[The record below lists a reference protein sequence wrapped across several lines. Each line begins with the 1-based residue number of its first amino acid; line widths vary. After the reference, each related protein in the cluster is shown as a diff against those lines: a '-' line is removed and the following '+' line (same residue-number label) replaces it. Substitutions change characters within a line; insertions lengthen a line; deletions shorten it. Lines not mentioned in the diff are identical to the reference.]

1 MNINIGGCFLKF
13 PNIEFVAWKN
23 SDTLKYLLPIL
34 LIGLNNKLVTQSLMG
49 LQMKAA
55 GNNT

>member
-1 MNINIGGCFLKF
+1 MGIIKLD
-13 PNIEFVAWKN
+13 AWKN

-34 LIGLNNKLVTQSLMG
+34 LIGLNNKLVTQSLMR